1 MNGKYDDIINL
12 PRHVSKTRK
21 PMPIADRAAQFSAFA
36 ALKGYDDA
44 IDETARVTDSKIE
57 LDEDEKAVLNEK
69 LNIIAGNISARPI
82 VSVTYFAPDG
92 KKNGGKYLTV
102 TGGVKKIDDY
112 ERQLVTTDGAKI
124 PFDSIIELKCNLFD
138 KENL

>member
-102 TGGVKKIDDY
+102 TGGVKKIDEY
-112 ERQLVTTDGAKI
+112 ERRLVTTDGAKI